1 MIASLRGILIDKQA
15 PIAVVDCHGVGYE
28 VHTPMST
35 FLDLPPIGTEAF
47 LHTHFLVREDAQT
60 LYGFATTAEKA
71 LFQLLIKVTGVGAKM
86 ALAVLS
92 TMRVADFER
101 CIQFEDATTLV
112 KVPGIGKRTAERLIV
127 EMRDKIDLD
136 APVVSTQPGRVASD
150 ARSEAIDALIAL
162 GYKPREVSQLVD
174 KLQTDGRSSEDI
186 IRDAL
191 RQVAVG

>member
-1 MIASLRGILIDKQA
+1 MIASLRGLLIDKQA
-15 PIAVVDCHGVGYE
+15 PIAVIDCHGVGYE
-28 VHTPMST
+28 VNTPMST
-35 FLDLPPIGTEAF
+35 FLDLPAIGTETF
-47 LHTHFLVREDAQT
+47 LHTQLIVREDSQT

-92 TMRVADFER
+92 TLRVTDFER
-101 CIQFEDATTLV
+101 CIQFEDASTLV

-136 APVVSTQPGRVASD
+136 APVVSTQPGQVASD

-174 KLQTDGRSSEDI
+174 KLDTEGRTSEDI